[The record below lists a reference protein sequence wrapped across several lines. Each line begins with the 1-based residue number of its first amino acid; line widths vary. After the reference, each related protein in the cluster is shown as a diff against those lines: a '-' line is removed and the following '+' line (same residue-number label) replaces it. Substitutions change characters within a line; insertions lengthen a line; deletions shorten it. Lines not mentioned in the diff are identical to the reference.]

1 MARNTSRSSHSRN
14 RNTKG
19 KKGTNPATK
28 ILIFILAAAAVVGIG
43 FAAYKIFSQPDYKF
57 SRADL
62 DSYIEQ
68 TQGANLLGDGASVYV
83 DMSDGMNF
91 AYSSQESKEIL
102 QAIINK
108 LAAND
113 AIKFYGLADKKITP
127 LELAHTQLYNY
138 MLNPASY
145 SKQMAPIENT
155 LEQIVEA
162 NQPALLMTDFEE
174 YKGGVIEHAAYA
186 KKYFID
192 WLAKGYNISFYKWT
206 FVERGKSKNMYLA
219 VFDDNANRLNGLVE
233 NAIALTNQNI
243 DSYVL
248 GSREFAYPT
257 LTSYVSLKEGGNYH
271 NTNGQDIVTNVMS
284 NGGAEDY
291 ISYSKPVASAN
302 GAAGKFAPL
311 DDLYGTHAEYY
322 PIGVSWTD
330 AISNAKSMQQEG
342 ISPENIYSHLLSKL
356 YIDFGAQSG
365 YTISDI
371 EVRTFDVQGVMK
383 AVAQGEEADTA
394 NAPEVNMFLTAGML
408 NTDILPAGW
417 KEICVDFDSSFNG
430 TFVGGYPSTDLIR
443 ANITIA
449 KASADIS
456 RAIDFFSWPG
466 NPSLA
471 DSVKETLTAGS
482 SSPVGRVL
490 YTYYIRVLI

>member
-1 MARNTSRSSHSRN
+1 MARKTSRSSHSRN
-14 RNTKG
+14 RNAKRG
-19 KKGTNPATK
+19 GNQATK
-28 ILIFILAAAAVVGIG
+28 IIITILAAAAVVGLG
-43 FAAYKIFSQPDYKF
+43 FAAYKILSQPDYKF

-68 TQGANLLGDGASVYV
+68 GPGANLLGDGASVYV

-91 AYSSQESKEIL
+91 AYSSQGSKEIL

-113 AIKFYGLADKKITP
+113 AIKFYGLADRKITP

-138 MLNPASY
+138 MLNQANY
-145 SKQMAPIENT
+145 SKQMAPIENA
-155 LEQIVEA
+155 LSQIVEA
-162 NQPALLMTDFEE
+162 GQPALLMTDFEE

-192 WLAKGYNISFYKWT
+192 WLAKGYNISFYKWA
-206 FVERGKSKNMYLA
+206 FVEKGKSKNMYLA

-233 NAIALTNQNI
+233 NAISLTNQSI
-243 DSYVL
+243 ESYVL
-248 GSREFAYPT
+248 GSRDFAYPT
-257 LTSYVSLKEGGNYH
+257 MSSYVSLKEGGNYH
-271 NTNGQDIVTNVMS
+271 NAQGKDIVTNVMA

-291 ISYSKPVASAN
+291 FNYCKPVANAKGISGN
-302 GAAGKFAPL
+302 FAPL

-322 PIGVSWTD
+322 PIGVRWAD
-330 AISNAKSMQQEG
+330 AIENAKHMQEEG
-342 ISPENIYSHLLSKL
+342 ISPDNLYTHLLSNL

-365 YTISDI
+365 YKIDGI
-371 EVRTFDVQGVMK
+371 EVRTFDVQDVMK
-383 AVAQGEEADTA
+383 AVANGEQADDAT
-394 NAPEVNMFLTAGML
+394 APEVNMFLTASMQSIDL
-408 NTDILPAGW
+408 LPAGW

-430 TFVGGYPSTDLIR
+430 AFVGGYPATDLIR
-443 ANITIA
+443 ANITISR
-449 KASADIS
+449 ASADIS

-471 DSVKETLTAGS
+471 DSVKETLTAS
-482 SSPVGRVL
+482 TSSPVGRVL
-490 YTYYIRVLI
+490 YTYYLRTLAE